1 MHIAFIAATA
11 ALGGLLFGYDT
22 GVISGALLFLRAA
35 FQLSPL
41 MLGVV
46 TSIALGGAAFGAAF
60 AGRLADRFG
69 RRPILL
75 ATSVIFVAGAA
86 VSALAPD
93 LPVLLAGR
101 LLVGLGIG
109 GASMLTP
116 LYLAEIAPAKE
127 RGALVSFN
135 QLAVTLGIL
144 GSYLIGYA
152 LAADGA
158 WRWMLG
164 LGGVPG
170 IVLAIGMLLLP
181 ETPRWLAGHG
191 HTDQARAALQQ
202 LRGRGADVKAEMAQL
217 RDDLT
222 TKAQAK
228 PENRLGHAAARLP
241 MIVGIGLAIFQQVT
255 GINTVIYFAPTIFQ
269 ASGLSSASAAIL
281 ATAGIGVVNV
291 AMTMVAIWLVDRVG
305 RRALLLCG
313 LGGMGISLCLLA
325 LGFMIGSGPALG
337 YLTAASLT
345 AYIGC
350 FAIGLGPVFWL
361 LISEIFPM
369 AIRARGMS
377 AATIANW
384 LANLVVALTFLDL
397 ADLMGH
403 AGVFLLY
410 AAMTFGGLAFGL
422 LPGAGNQGPQPGSG
436 AGTLGQTRRGEA
448 AARRSAPVHDPVKP
462 TGVPPKPRSRNEG
475 MLRPISKLEGYKID
489 GSDGSIGTVS
499 DVLFD
504 DATWKLRWLVV
515 DTGHWLTGRKVLLH
529 PSAIGAV
536 DDERQSVAVQ
546 LTKARIKDS
555 PGILHDQP
563 VSQQMEAGLYGYYG
577 WDPYWGGSY
586 YGMGAIAAPFSV
598 KALLRR
604 VRHG

>member
-22 GVISGALLFLRAA
+22 GVISGALLFLRSA
-35 FQLSPL
+35 FHLSPL

-46 TSIALGGAAFGAAF
+46 TSIALGGAALGAAL

-69 RRPILL
+69 RRPILFV
-75 ATSVIFVAGAA
+75 TSLIFVAGAA

-93 LPVLLAGR
+93 LTSLLAGR
-101 LLVGLGIG
+101 LLVGVGIG

-170 IVLAIGMLLLP
+170 IALAVGMIFLP

-191 HTDQARAALQQ
+191 HADRARAALLQ
-202 LRGRGADVKAEMAQL
+202 LRGHGTDTTAEMAEL

-222 TKAQAK
+222 AKARAR
-228 PENRLGHAAARLP
+228 PENHLGHASARLP
-241 MIVGIGLAIFQQVT
+241 MIVGIGLAVFQQVT

-269 ASGLSSASAAIL
+269 AAGLSSASAAIL
-281 ATAGIGVVNV
+281 ATAGIGVINV
-291 AMTMVAIWLVDRVG
+291 MMTMVAIWLVDRVG
-305 RRALLLCG
+305 RRPLLLCG

-325 LGFMIGSGPALG
+325 LCFMLGSGPALG
-337 YLTAASLT
+337 YLTAASLA

-384 LANLVVALTFLDL
+384 LSNLVVALTFLDL
-397 ADLMGH
+397 AGLMGH

-410 AAMTFGGLAFGL
+410 AALTFAGLVCSYMLVPETKGRSL
-422 LPGAGNQGPQPGSG
+422 
-436 AGTLGQTRRGEA
+436 EA
-448 AARRSAPVHDPVKP
+448 IQALWTKRAA
-462 TGVPPKPRSRNEG
+462 PKPH
-475 MLRPISKLEGYKID
+475 LL
-489 GSDGSIGTVS
+489 
-499 DVLFD
+499 
-504 DATWKLRWLVV
+504 A
-515 DTGHWLTGRKVLLH
+515 LH
-529 PSAIGAV
+529 PP
-536 DDERQSVAVQ
+536 VA
-546 LTKARIKDS
+546 R
-555 PGILHDQP
+555 
-563 VSQQMEAGLYGYYG
+563 
-577 WDPYWGGSY
+577 
-586 YGMGAIAAPFSV
+586 
-598 KALLRR
+598 
-604 VRHG
+604 